1 MELEEIQA
9 TWAQMGRELEKQKR
23 LTDEIIVQMTQQ
35 RYSGRFDRISTYE
48 TIGAALCFAVVVLI
62 LANFG
67 KLDTWYLKACG
78 VFTLAVLLI
87 LPVLVLRSLG
97 QLKQLDIAARPYA
110 ETVVRF
116 ARTKKRLMAMQQ
128 FSVYISFVLMF
139 ATTAV
144 FTKITSGKDF
154 FIMEKEAWLYGL
166 IAFVV
171 VFLAFFAHW
180 GYRSYKNVTESAENI
195 LRELE

>member
-23 LTDEIIVQMTQQ
+23 LTNEIIVQMTQQ

-78 VFTLAVLLI
+78 VFNPCRSADSAGIGLAVPWAAKTVGHCGKALCRDRGALC
-87 LPVLVLRSLG
+87 
-97 QLKQLDIAARPYA
+97 KDKKALDGHAA
-110 ETVVRF
+110 VQCVH
-116 ARTKKRLMAMQQ
+116 Q
-128 FSVYISFVLMF
+128 FCPDVCYDGSFHQDYI
-139 ATTAV
+139 
-144 FTKITSGKDF
+144 
-154 FIMEKEAWLYGL
+154 
-166 IAFVV
+166 
-171 VFLAFFAHW
+171 
-180 GYRSYKNVTESAENI
+180 R
-195 LRELE
+195 